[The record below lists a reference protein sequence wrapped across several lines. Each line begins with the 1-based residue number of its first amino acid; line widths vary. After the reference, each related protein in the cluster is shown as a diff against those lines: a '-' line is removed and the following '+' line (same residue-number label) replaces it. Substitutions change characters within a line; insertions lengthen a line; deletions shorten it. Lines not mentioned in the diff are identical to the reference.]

1 MKNCVD
7 YSDVDVDVNV
17 DIDVDVDVDVES
29 VDLLGHCWQRA
40 NHLKLLSTL
49 QIVQKYPPPSIYQ
62 SKHQI
67 IWQISK
73 NQNIQDGSNYFS
85 CDQWISQENKNLL
98 NCLYKWIFT
107 LI

>member
-40 NHLKLLSTL
+40 NHLKLLSTF
-49 QIVQKYPPPSIYQ
+49 QIVQKYPPSI
-62 SKHQI
+62 H
-67 IWQISK
+67 ISEQTS
-73 NQNIQDGSNYFS
+73 NNLANIQ
-85 CDQWISQENKNLL
+85 
-98 NCLYKWIFT
+98 
-107 LI
+107 